1 MKDEYSIKNEEE
13 MVELGQEFA
22 KQLKPSDVVLLY
34 GELGSGKTTFTKG
47 LAKGLGVVT
56 RIISPTFILH
66 RSHHIDSNLFK
77 TLNHVDLYRLN
88 DKNIKSFDLE
98 NLLEDRNSV
107 TVIEWPEVGQDIID
121 REYWN
126 INLIQIGDSRQI
138 NISYGK

>member
-107 TVIEWPEVGQDIID
+107 TVIEWPEVI
-121 REYWN
+121 EKT
-126 INLIQIGDSRQI
+126 
-138 NISYGK
+138 ISKKAWKVKFAYEEEARKVKFNYE